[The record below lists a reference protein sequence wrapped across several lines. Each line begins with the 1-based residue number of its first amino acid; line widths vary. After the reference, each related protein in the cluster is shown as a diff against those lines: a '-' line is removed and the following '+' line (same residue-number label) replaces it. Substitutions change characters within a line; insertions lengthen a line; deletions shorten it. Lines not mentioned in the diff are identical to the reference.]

1 MKPIIS
7 LGTQSFEFL
16 RKNNCFF
23 VDKTGLIEEWWENR
37 DAVTLITR
45 PRRFGKTLNM
55 NMLECFFSSHYENC
69 GDLFEGLSIWEK
81 EEYRS
86 LQGTYPV
93 ISLSFASVKGTTYHS
108 AREGIIRAVRAAY
121 RSHAD
126 LLKEGRLSP
135 QEREYFL
142 SLDRYVLDLNPQKS
156 ISDELVSGA
165 VNELSFYLFR
175 HYGKKALI
183 LLDEYDTPLQE
194 AWVNGYWEEMVCFV
208 RSLFNAT
215 FKTNSFMERGLLT
228 GITRISKESIFS
240 DLNNL
245 TVITTTS
252 EMYCTRFGFTQEEV
266 FEALDVFGMSE
277 EKENVK
283 AWYDGFTFGS
293 RKGIYNP
300 WSITGFLKDG
310 IYRPYWANSSSN
322 NLINDLICQGSP
334 QTKTS
339 VEDLMAGRALTTQL
353 DEEVVFDQLARSSA
367 SVWSLLL
374 AGGYLKVEERIFDR
388 DRNRFLYRLMLTNL
402 EVQMMFEDMIRGWFS
417 QEDVPYNAFLRALLA
432 GDVDYMNVYMN
443 EVARLTFSNFDTGN
457 RPSGKANPER
467 FYHGFVLGLIVELA
481 GKYRISSNRE
491 SGFGRYD
498 IMIEP
503 LENED
508 PAFVLEFKV
517 KNPERE
523 AALEDTL
530 AQALAQIEKKNYDAE
545 LEARGIARERIR
557 HYGFVFEGKRVL
569 IGGA

>member
-1 MKPIIS
+1 
-7 LGTQSFEFL
+7 
-16 RKNNCFF
+16 
-23 VDKTGLIEEWWENR
+23 
-37 DAVTLITR
+37 
-45 PRRFGKTLNM
+45 
-55 NMLECFFSSHYENC
+55 
-69 GDLFEGLSIWEK
+69 
-81 EEYRS
+81 
-86 LQGTYPV
+86 
-93 ISLSFASVKGTTYHS
+93 
-108 AREGIIRAVRAAY
+108 
-121 RSHAD
+121 
-126 LLKEGRLSP
+126 
-135 QEREYFL
+135 
-142 SLDRYVLDLNPQKS
+142 
-156 ISDELVSGA
+156 
-165 VNELSFYLFR
+165 
-175 HYGKKALI
+175 
-183 LLDEYDTPLQE
+183 
-194 AWVNGYWEEMVCFV
+194 
-208 RSLFNAT
+208 
-215 FKTNSFMERGLLT
+215 
-228 GITRISKESIFS
+228 
-240 DLNNL
+240 
-245 TVITTTS
+245 
-252 EMYCTRFGFTQEEV
+252 
-266 FEALDVFGMSE
+266 
-277 EKENVK
+277 
-283 AWYDGFTFGS
+283 
-293 RKGIYNP
+293 
-300 WSITGFLKDG
+300 
-310 IYRPYWANSSSN
+310 
-322 NLINDLICQGSP
+322 
-334 QTKTS
+334 
-339 VEDLMAGRALTTQL
+339 MAGRALTTQL

-367 SVWSLLL
+367 AVWSLLL

-417 QEDVPYNAFLRALLA
+417 QEDVPYNAFLRDLLA

>member
-1 MKPIIS
+1 MNKKTMNFFRIS
-7 LGTQSFEFL
+7 AS
-16 RKNNCFF
+16 
-23 VDKTGLIEEWWENR
+23 I
-37 DAVTLITR
+37 AVTACVLV
-45 PRRFGKTLNM
+45 F
-55 NMLECFFSSHYENC
+55 
-69 GDLFEGLSIWEK
+69 LFLSIFMTHQTERTVREISDTYMSEMSRQIRQK
-81 EEYRS
+81 FEAIIGLR
-86 LQGTYPV
+86 LQQV
-93 ISLSFASVKGTTYHS
+93 
-108 AREGIIRAVRAAY
+108 EGIITRTEPGSVMYGTEMLLELQTSAEIRNFSY
-121 RSHAD
+121 LGLYSAD
-126 LLKEGRLSP
+126 GEIEK
-135 QEREYFL
+135 
-142 SLDRYVLDLNPQKS
+142 
-156 ISDELVSGA
+156 I
-165 VNELSFYLFR
+165 
-175 HYGKKALI
+175 YGEDMEI
-183 LLDEYDTPLQE
+183 VDQE
-194 AWVNGYWEEMVCFV
+194 A
-208 RSLFNAT
+208 A
-215 FKTNSFMERGLLT
+215 
-228 GITRISKESIFS
+228 I
-240 DLNNL
+240 DLYN
-245 TVITTTS
+245 
-252 EMYCTRFGFTQEEV
+252 
-266 FEALDVFGMSE
+266 
-277 EKENVK
+277 K
-283 AWYDGFTFGS
+283 AG
-293 RKGIYNP
+293 
-300 WSITGFLKDG
+300 
-310 IYRPYWANSSSN
+310 
-322 NLINDLICQGSP
+322 DLICQGSP

-367 SVWSLLL
+367 AVWSLLL

-417 QEDVPYNAFLRALLA
+417 QEDVPYNAFLRDLLA

>member
-1 MKPIIS
+1 
-7 LGTQSFEFL
+7 
-16 RKNNCFF
+16 
-23 VDKTGLIEEWWENR
+23 
-37 DAVTLITR
+37 
-45 PRRFGKTLNM
+45 
-55 NMLECFFSSHYENC
+55 
-69 GDLFEGLSIWEK
+69 
-81 EEYRS
+81 
-86 LQGTYPV
+86 
-93 ISLSFASVKGTTYHS
+93 
-108 AREGIIRAVRAAY
+108 
-121 RSHAD
+121 
-126 LLKEGRLSP
+126 
-135 QEREYFL
+135 
-142 SLDRYVLDLNPQKS
+142 
-156 ISDELVSGA
+156 
-165 VNELSFYLFR
+165 
-175 HYGKKALI
+175 
-183 LLDEYDTPLQE
+183 
-194 AWVNGYWEEMVCFV
+194 
-208 RSLFNAT
+208 
-215 FKTNSFMERGLLT
+215 
-228 GITRISKESIFS
+228 
-240 DLNNL
+240 
-245 TVITTTS
+245 
-252 EMYCTRFGFTQEEV
+252 
-266 FEALDVFGMSE
+266 
-277 EKENVK
+277 
-283 AWYDGFTFGS
+283 
-293 RKGIYNP
+293 
-300 WSITGFLKDG
+300 
-310 IYRPYWANSSSN
+310 
-322 NLINDLICQGSP
+322 
-334 QTKTS
+334 
-339 VEDLMAGRALTTQL
+339 MAGRALTTQL

-367 SVWSLLL
+367 AVWSLLL
-374 AGGYLKVEERIFDR
+374 VGGYLKVEERIFDR